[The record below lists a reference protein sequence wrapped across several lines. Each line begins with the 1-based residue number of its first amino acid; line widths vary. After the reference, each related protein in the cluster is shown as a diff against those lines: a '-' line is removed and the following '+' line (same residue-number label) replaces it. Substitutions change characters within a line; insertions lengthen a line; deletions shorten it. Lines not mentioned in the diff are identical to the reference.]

1 MAEKRFECPN
11 CAVPGIVNIDS
22 IIRISEDPEVRDRV
36 LCGAYFEW
44 TCPECSKQFLIDDV
58 FLYYDDTRQFMIYY
72 VPGYKD
78 TALPVPT
85 LIRTEDGF
93 DYKNSTLRVTSR
105 FLDFAEKIRIFEA
118 GLDDRLVEAVKLYCG
133 VNIAQAGE
141 PADDILFEEIDEDG
155 TLFFSVYR
163 DGECIGL
170 PVPAEGY
177 LRVQSDLAPLFDPPP
192 KDAFI
197 MVDQHWLADALDH
210 SSE

>member
-11 CAVPGIVNIDS
+11 CGEPGAVKIDA
-22 IIRISEDPEVRDRV
+22 IIRVSQNPGARDRV

-44 TCPECSKQFLIDDV
+44 TCPKCDRQFLLDDV

-72 VPGYKD
+72 VPGYKE

-85 LIRTEDGF
+85 LIRTKDGF
-93 DYKNSTLRVTSR
+93 DYKNSTLRVTTR
-105 FLDFAEKIRIFEA
+105 FLDLAEKIRIFEA

-133 VNIAQAGE
+133 INIAKAGQ
-141 PADDILFEEIDEDG
+141 PADDILFEEKDDDD

-163 DGECIGL
+163 SGECMGL
-170 PVPAEGY
+170 PVPIEGY
-177 LRVQSDLAPLFDPPP
+177 LRVQSDLAPLLDPPP

-197 MVDQHWLADALDH
+197 LVDQRWLSDILGR
-210 SSE
+210 SNE